1 MLDENKTC
9 KNWLVMAT
17 TSMVSVGVCKSSH
30 ATMSGNRCKLVK
42 QHWCQKLEAKSTSEG
57 VDVRTCKNSQATPT
71 MLKAKGRIHLS
82 ELMQELVKT
91 LK

>member
-1 MLDENKTC
+1 
-9 KNWLVMAT
+9 
-17 TSMVSVGVCKSSH
+17 
-30 ATMSGNRCKLVK
+30 MSGNRRKPIK
-42 QHWCQKLEAKSTSEG
+42 QHRCQKPEAKSTSEG

-82 ELMQELVKT
+82 ELMQEVVKT